1 MAKDRDNC
9 LFCRIADHTVN
20 SQLLY
25 EDDLAAA
32 FLDINPRAPQHVLI
46 IPKKH
51 IPSLAELKPE
61 DAAVMGH
68 LVNRGWRK
76 RVTASSA
83 TAAKMAAR
91 RFRTCISTF
100 WAAVFSARTPSRWKA
115 TTLTSPIWKTNKL
128 LTASSGWYIINRCE
142 SGAGRR
148 CRSSPWRE
156 GYK

>member
-1 MAKDRDNC
+1 MVKDRDNC

-61 DAAVMGH
+61 DAALMGH
-68 LVNRGWRK
+68 LVSI
-76 RVTASSA
+76 ASRI
-83 TAAKMAAR
+83 AAEQGLAEKGYR
-91 RFRTCISTF
+91 LVCNCGEDGGQEIPHLHFHLLGGRFLGPYTF
-100 WAAVFSARTPSRWKA
+100 P
-115 TTLTSPIWKTNKL
+115 L
-128 LTASSGWYIINRCE
+128 E
-142 SGAGRR
+142 SDNFNLADM
-148 CRSSPWRE
+148 E
-156 GYK
+156 DE

>member
-51 IPSLAELKPE
+51 IPRLLLYLPGLYMIVPVWQTDILPE
-61 DAAVMGH
+61 SFYC
-68 LVNRGWRK
+68 L
-76 RVTASSA
+76 
-83 TAAKMAAR
+83 
-91 RFRTCISTF
+91 C
-100 WAAVFSARTPSRWKA
+100 
-115 TTLTSPIWKTNKL
+115 
-128 LTASSGWYIINRCE
+128 
-142 SGAGRR
+142 
-148 CRSSPWRE
+148 
-156 GYK
+156 